1 VSLRWVAAGPAPA
14 ARALREA
21 GHPRRLAE
29 LLALRGI
36 ASDAEASAFLTPAR
50 DQLHPGRELLG
61 IDRAVERLAD
71 LCTRNRG
78 VAILGDYDV
87 DGISGTALLA
97 AVLRATGARVET
109 LIGRRHEE
117 GYGFHPVHARRAAER
132 GVDLLVTVD
141 CGTNSRAAAEE
152 AARLGLAL
160 VIVDHHLPDGAPPP
174 GAVLIN
180 PRQAGCRYPFRELT
194 GAGLAFKL
202 AVALLERMGREVPW
216 QALLRIAC
224 LGTIA
229 DVAPLVGENRVIA
242 ALGLEALGS
251 TRSAG
256 LAALFEEA
264 GVRPPLRAEDVGFR
278 LGPRLN
284 AAGRLGS
291 AEPALELLLERDPA
305 RARELARRLGRANR
319 ERQELEARLLD
330 EARAAIGARGRPPLA
345 VAWSGSWHRGVVG
358 IVAAKLAREL
368 RRPVLLLAVEGEL
381 ATGSGRSVASVHLHD
396 FLAPWAG
403 RLERFGG
410 HAQAVGL
417 TARTATLEA
426 LAAEWEEAAA
436 TWPAATLQ
444 PSLRYDLELE
454 LAEVGPGLLD
464 ELARLE
470 PFGAGNEE
478 PLFRL
483 GPLTAAGPARRFG
496 NGHAS
501 LPLAAGAGAAAP
513 VEAVG
518 WGWADRL
525 GALPES
531 FEVLARVE
539 RDRWRGGARLRLE
552 DLRPLDASAH

>member
-1 VSLRWVAAGPAPA
+1 MALRWVAARLPPA
-14 ARALREA
+14 ARELHAA

-29 LLALRGI
+29 LLALRGVE
-36 ASDAEASAFLTPAR
+36 SDAQAAAFLAPSR
-50 DQLHPGRELLG
+50 EQLHPARELLG
-61 IDRAVERLAD
+61 LDEAVTRLAD
-71 LCTRNRG
+71 LCARHRG

-97 AVLRATGARVET
+97 AVLRSAGARVET
-109 LIGRRHEE
+109 QIGRRHEE
-117 GYGFHPVHARRAAER
+117 GYGFHPVHARRAAEQ

-141 CGTNSRAAAEE
+141 CGTNSLAAAEE

-160 VIVDHHLPDGAPPP
+160 VVVDHHIPEGAPPP

-180 PRQAGCRYPFRELT
+180 PRQAGCRYPFRELS
-194 GAGLAFKL
+194 GAGLVFKL
-202 AVALLERMGREVPW
+202 AVALLEHLGREVPW

-242 ALGLEALGS
+242 ALGLAALAS

-264 GVRPPLRAEDVGFR
+264 GVRPPLRAVDVGFR

-284 AAGRLGS
+284 AAGRLGA

-305 RARELARRLGRANR
+305 RARELARQLGRANR
-319 ERQELEARLLD
+319 ERQELEARLLE
-330 EARAAIGARGRPPLA
+330 EARAAIESRGRPPIA
-345 VAWSGSWHRGVVG
+345 VAWSGAWHRGVVG

-368 RRPVLLLAVEGEL
+368 HRPVLLLAVDGDL
-381 ATGSGRSVASVHLHD
+381 ATGSGRSVAAVHLHD
-396 FLAPWAG
+396 FLAPWAA

-417 TARTATLEA
+417 TARTASLDALAREWESAAAAWPAELLEA
-426 LAAEWEEAAA
+426 
-436 TWPAATLQ
+436 
-444 PSLRYDLELE
+444 SRHYDLELE
-454 LAEVGPGLLD
+454 LSEVGAGLLAD
-464 ELARLE
+464 LE
-470 PFGAGNEE
+470 RMEPCGAGNEE

-483 GPLTAAGPARRFG
+483 GPLTTAGPVRRFG

-501 LPLAAGAGAAAP
+501 LPLVASGAEGPA
-513 VEAVG
+513 VDAVG
-518 WGWADRL
+518 WGWAERL
-525 GALPES
+525 DALPAS

-552 DLRPLDASAH
+552 DLRPLGGSAN